1 MTAANATQPILPVV
15 ILSTADADAD
25 VWTNKQHI
33 ASRLAQT
40 RQVYYVESL
49 GLRAPT
55 FSRSDFRRVLSR
67 LRRRHKINA
76 EASEQHKS
84 SLRSSVHVVTPIAIP
99 FHNVRFVRLVNL
111 LLIRLSV
118 QRKLPSEYQLWSF
131 SPVDYGLANR
141 AQSVVYHSVDLLHS
155 FPRMPSKAL
164 LGGEKTLARR
174 GYVAIASSIG
184 VQRHLETIGF
194 REVRLWENVADISL
208 SQASDR
214 SQRRLP
220 AALFAGNMTPAK
232 IDIDLLASI
241 ASRVPT
247 VIAGPMA
254 IDGAGG
260 SESSE
265 MLLRSENVQYL
276 GVLDQHQ
283 LAAIAAECTVG
294 LIPYQINDYTAG
306 VFPMK
311 VYEYLAA
318 GLRVIST
325 SLPSLV
331 GRDIPGL
338 TIVSDH
344 GEFVAAVEAALA
356 DEGPLP
362 SPDASNSWEH
372 RLGQVLD
379 MLETVRASSA
389 G

>member
-174 GYVAIASSIG
+174 GYVAIAEQHRSATSSSK
-184 VQRHLETIGF
+184 RIGF

-208 SQASDR
+208 LAGIRPPASDVSR
-214 SQRRLP
+214 PPFLP
-220 AALFAGNMTPAK
+220 
-232 IDIDLLASI
+232 
-241 ASRVPT
+241 
-247 VIAGPMA
+247 
-254 IDGAGG
+254 
-260 SESSE
+260 
-265 MLLRSENVQYL
+265 
-276 GVLDQHQ
+276 
-283 LAAIAAECTVG
+283 
-294 LIPYQINDYTAG
+294 
-306 VFPMK
+306 
-311 VYEYLAA
+311 
-318 GLRVIST
+318 
-325 SLPSLV
+325 
-331 GRDIPGL
+331 
-338 TIVSDH
+338 
-344 GEFVAAVEAALA
+344 
-356 DEGPLP
+356 
-362 SPDASNSWEH
+362 
-372 RLGQVLD
+372 
-379 MLETVRASSA
+379 ET
-389 G
+389 

>member
-1 MTAANATQPILPVV
+1 
-15 ILSTADADAD
+15 
-25 VWTNKQHI
+25 
-33 ASRLAQT
+33 
-40 RQVYYVESL
+40 
-49 GLRAPT
+49 
-55 FSRSDFRRVLSR
+55 
-67 LRRRHKINA
+67 
-76 EASEQHKS
+76 
-84 SLRSSVHVVTPIAIP
+84 
-99 FHNVRFVRLVNL
+99 
-111 LLIRLSV
+111 
-118 QRKLPSEYQLWSF
+118 
-131 SPVDYGLANR
+131 
-141 AQSVVYHSVDLLHS
+141 
-155 FPRMPSKAL
+155 
-164 LGGEKTLARR
+164 
-174 GYVAIASSIG
+174 
-184 VQRHLETIGF
+184 
-194 REVRLWENVADISL
+194 
-208 SQASDR
+208 
-214 SQRRLP
+214 
-220 AALFAGNMTPAK
+220 MTPAK

-372 RLGQVLD
+372 RLGQVLN